1 MLPSVPAVLRM
12 VGTGMAAAQGAQ
24 PRAVPNGAKWP
35 CSSKGSQ
42 PCSCAQALR
51 DPHSSCPAAPPIRA
65 SRAAPRS
72 PQHCSPRM
80 RMQSR
85 AFSSL
90 PQHAVKFSNPGCTLL
105 GRPGVV
111 QQPPALGSRFPLT
124 AQRQFDGTVLPVPQQ
139 QPPAHLPKLSEGQRP
154 LHPSQNIT
162 LSIWV
167 PSAAVC
173 SHPLPPAL
181 NSDVLKHTH
190 QRAGAAPGEPR
201 FTLFPSISPELG
213 FVQPTARHVEE
224 SPELGGLQPLLA
236 QSPPKQ
242 PQQRGE
248 EQTQKLSSHL
258 QTRSDI
264 FSPPLR
270 SQQFSQLPAM
280 SRGTQTPEEP
290 GGFLA
295 APNPAQPSNPTS
307 PRLLPA

>member
-1 MLPSVPAVLRM
+1 
-12 VGTGMAAAQGAQ
+12 
-24 PRAVPNGAKWP
+24 
-35 CSSKGSQ
+35 
-42 PCSCAQALR
+42 
-51 DPHSSCPAAPPIRA
+51 
-65 SRAAPRS
+65 
-72 PQHCSPRM
+72 
-80 RMQSR
+80 MQSR

-105 GRPGVV
+105 GQPGVV

-124 AQRQFDGTVLPVPQQ
+124 AQRQWDGTVLPVPQQ

-264 FSPPLR
+264 FSPP
-270 SQQFSQLPAM
+270 SPFPAILPAPCNEPRD
-280 SRGTQTPEEP
+280 SNPRGTRRFLSSTEP
-290 GGFLA
+290 SSTLQPHVPS
-295 APNPAQPSNPTS
+295 APTCLNCSS
-307 PRLLPA
+307 